1 VIGVVTPAFA
11 DEYELAPNGG
21 GVGGP
26 GFRDGGLEDE
36 GTWRE
41 EFPDGGSNALAFT
54 FGLAGVLEA

>member
-1 VIGVVTPAFA
+1 MIGVVTPAFA

-36 GTWRE
+36 VTRWE
-41 EFPDGGSNALAFT
+41 
-54 FGLAGVLEA
+54 